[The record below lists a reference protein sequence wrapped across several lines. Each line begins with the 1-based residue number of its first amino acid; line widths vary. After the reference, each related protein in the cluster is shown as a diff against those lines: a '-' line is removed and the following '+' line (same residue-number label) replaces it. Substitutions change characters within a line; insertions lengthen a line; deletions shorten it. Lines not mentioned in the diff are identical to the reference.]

1 LKKKEEEEKGE
12 RANEEVGLCNVH
24 AMDGGPP
31 VDPGVYSPPF
41 FSFYI
46 HICSFFI
53 LLVGQQHQQQHK
65 KTFVLMAI

>member
-1 LKKKEEEEKGE
+1 LKKKEEEKGE

-41 FSFYI
+41 SPSISTFVHS
-46 HICSFFI
+46 SFFSSDNSTNNNT
-53 LLVGQQHQQQHK
+53 K
-65 KTFVLMAI
+65 KPSC